1 MSSPKAA
8 ANASYRP
15 HGYGISPALRRAR
28 QPYVVRNAITGTL
41 IASFAV
47 GVWAYSISAVKQD
60 NFDDIDAE
68 ATAAGLI
75 KRQPPPSQP
84 PSHGRA

>member
-1 MSSPKAA
+1 MSTSKAS

-15 HGYGISPALRRAR
+15 QGYGMSPALKRAR
-28 QPYVVRNAITGTL
+28 QPFAVRNALTGSA
-41 IASFAV
+41 IAAFAV

-68 ATAAGLI
+68 ANAAGLI
-75 KRQPPPSQP
+75 KKQPSRPS
-84 PSHGRA
+84 

>member
-1 MSSPKAA
+1 M
-8 ANASYRP
+8 
-15 HGYGISPALRRAR
+15 SPALKRAR
-28 QPYVVRNAITGTL
+28 QPFVVRNAITGTC
-41 IASFAV
+41 IAAFAV

-75 KRQPPPSQP
+75 KKEPS
-84 PSHGRA
+84 SS